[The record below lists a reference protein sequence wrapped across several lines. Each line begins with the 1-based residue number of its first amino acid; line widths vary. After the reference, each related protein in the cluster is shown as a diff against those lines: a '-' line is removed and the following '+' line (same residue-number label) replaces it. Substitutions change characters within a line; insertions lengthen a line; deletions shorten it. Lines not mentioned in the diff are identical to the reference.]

1 MQIVHDLAELARGRP
16 AILTIGGFDGVHRGH
31 QFLIRQVVDRAR
43 RLDYDSV
50 VVTFDPRPQVVLR
63 PGNTQLTAAGEKVR
77 ILGALGPSIVVV
89 LPFTREL
96 SQIPAG
102 QFLLNVREHVN
113 VAEIWVGTDFAFG
126 HNREGNVDFLIHS
139 GQQSGFSVHV
149 VSRQDL
155 AGSTISSTAV
165 RTLVEAGDVTEAAI
179 LLGHFLRVPGEVVS
193 GAGRGS
199 ELGFPTANL
208 SVSPSQVVP
217 AKGIYAAYATRPD
230 TAAETLASESPVAA
244 ALSGGGGEPGSI
256 ASPSGAGKARSST
269 PTVFVS
275 NTAPAGRI
283 SAAVS
288 VGTNPTFGEHGLTIE
303 AYLLDFEGDLR
314 GGRLSLDFV
323 QRIRDEVAFER
334 VDDLIGQMTEDVAQ
348 TRDIVSRAQE
358 PGELIL

>member
-1 MQIVHDLAELARGRP
+1 MQVVRNLAELTRGRP

-63 PGNTQLTAAGEKVR
+63 PGNKQLTAADAKLR
-77 ILGALGPSIVVV
+77 ILSALGASIVVV

-102 QFLLNVREHVN
+102 QFLLKIREHIN
-113 VAEIWVGTDFAFG
+113 LAEIWVGSDFAFG

-139 GQQSGFSVHV
+139 GQQSGYSVHV

-155 AGSTISSTAV
+155 DGKTVSSTAV
-165 RTLVEAGDVTEAAI
+165 REIAEAGDVSEAAF
-179 LLGHFLRVPGEVVS
+179 LLGHYLRVPGEVVH
-193 GAGRGS
+193 GAGRGR

-208 SVSPSQVVP
+208 AVSPSQVVP
-217 AKGIYAAYATRPD
+217 ATGIYAAYAILPD
-230 TAAETLASESPVAA
+230 GPDEPNGSTSPVATTT
-244 ALSGGGGEPGSI
+244 SGGENDLQFHGSRFSSDDVQT
-256 ASPSGAGKARSST
+256 AARAVSRSN
-269 PTVFVS
+269 PT
-275 NTAPAGRI
+275 AAGRL

-288 VGTNPTFGEHGLTIE
+288 VGTNPTFGEHDLSIE
-303 AYLLDFEGDLR
+303 AYLLDFEGDLS
-314 GGRLSLDFV
+314 GRRLCLDFV
-323 QRIRDEVAFER
+323 RRIRDEAAFER
-334 VDDLIGQMTEDVAQ
+334 VEDLITQMKEDVEQ
-348 TRDIVSRAQE
+348 TRHILSQAQE